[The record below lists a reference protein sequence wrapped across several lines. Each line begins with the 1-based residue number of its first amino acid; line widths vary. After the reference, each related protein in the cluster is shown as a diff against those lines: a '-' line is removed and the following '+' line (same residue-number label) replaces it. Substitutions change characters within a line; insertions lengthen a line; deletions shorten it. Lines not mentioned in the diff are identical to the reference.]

1 VLVEEPG
8 ELQKQYYVSFL
19 FDTDTRSPVMLF
31 SAEGGTG
38 IEKQTNVQ
46 KLVID
51 EIEGLSE
58 AKIKDFLKQA
68 KAEALAPLLAK
79 LWKVFIAEDCKLLE
93 INPVAQTQTGY
104 ICLDAHIELDDFA
117 KSRHK
122 ERTFSERSPL
132 GRPFTERERAV
143 KLASEADYHG
153 TVKYLE
159 LDGDIAFLAAGG
171 GGSLTCM
178 DALIDA
184 GGSPAN
190 YTEFS
195 GDPTEEK
202 MYVLTKQA
210 ITKPGIKG
218 CWIVGAVAN
227 FSRIDTMMA
236 GIVKAFQEVN
246 PKFPIVVRRAG
257 PFEKEGLAILKEAA
271 QKHGWD
277 IEVYGAE
284 TPLTTTAETIVKKV
298 KHGNT
303 A

>member
-1 VLVEEPG
+1 MQHGISIPKSIVLKEKAASPFIPCVVKAQLLFGNRADLGGISICKDKAQADSAISKLFNATFKNEQVKSVLVEELI
-8 ELQKQYYVSFL
+8 EMQKQYYLSFL

-153 TVKYLE
+153 IPLIVM
-159 LDGDIAFLAAGG
+159 AARWA
-171 GGSLTCM
+171 S
-178 DALIDA
+178 A
-184 GGSPAN
+184 S
-190 YTEFS
+190 
-195 GDPTEEK
+195 
-202 MYVLTKQA
+202 
-210 ITKPGIKG
+210 
-218 CWIVGAVAN
+218 AVM
-227 FSRIDTMMA
+227 TMP
-236 GIVKAFQEVN
+236 ES
-246 PKFPIVVRRAG
+246 
-257 PFEKEGLAILKEAA
+257 
-271 QKHGWD
+271 
-277 IEVYGAE
+277 
-284 TPLTTTAETIVKKV
+284 
-298 KHGNT
+298 
-303 A
+303 